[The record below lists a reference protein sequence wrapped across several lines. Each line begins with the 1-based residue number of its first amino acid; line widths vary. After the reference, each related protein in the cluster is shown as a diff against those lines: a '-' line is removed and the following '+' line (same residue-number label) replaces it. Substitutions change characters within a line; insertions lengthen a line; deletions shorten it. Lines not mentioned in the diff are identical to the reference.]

1 MVVAMT
7 CRCHNSR
14 PHHVFWQTNPNRQ
27 ACVTVASFAR
37 PSFPNPFVGTCRDG
51 EIKKKKK
58 KKISL
63 TPVAA
68 DVPTFCVCVCV
79 IRIAQLTHSVRLSR
93 WIFLITI
100 KCNARMLVL
109 SCFFFLFFIFSVWM
123 SCLFRYFVCLAIPT
137 RPLHQRANTN
147 KDVVR
152 KIK

>member
-79 IRIAQLTHSVRLSR
+79 IRVAQLTHSVRLSR

-109 SCFFFLFFIFSVWM
+109 SCFFFFVFYFLCVNVLSFSLFCL
-123 SCLFRYFVCLAIPT
+123 SCYSNTSAPPT
-137 RPLHQRANTN
+137 GQYKQGCCA
-147 KDVVR
+147 
-152 KIK
+152 